1 MSNTQPGFAPY
12 FPHAP
17 FGPVQFGEPY
27 ALGNPNDLGAAEQS
41 FLVTTNP
48 MYLALGGAVLFG
60 GIGGVMGAQKDV
72 KTAAIAGGGAAVV
85 GALLGYFTPNLIA
98 KMSGT

>member
-1 MSNTQPGFAPY
+1 MSNIDPSYATFNPY
-12 FPHAP
+12 SPI
-17 FGPVQFGEPY
+17 GPVQFGETF
-27 ALGNPNDLGAAEQS
+27 ALGNPNFGAAEQS

-72 KTAAIAGGGAAVV
+72 KTAAIAGGGAALV

>member
-1 MSNTQPGFAPY
+1 MSNIHPGYAPFAPS
-12 FPHAP
+12 AP
-17 FGPVQFGEPY
+17 FQAVRFGETY
-27 ALGNPNDLGAAEQS
+27 ALGNPEES

-72 KTAAIAGGGAAVV
+72 KTAAIAGGGAALV